1 MTRSCLL
8 CNMKVVLTIRQQY
21 QRTRKNTGNR
31 RLNTA
36 NKGSYLWGN
45 DFYNSRKANTIL
57 RSSVNTTTGLLL
69 VSFFFSYNKHPA
81 VYALPFRLVR
91 GVKDSVANATNT
103 STAVDAI
110 ILSTTGIDGPAIGD
124 VLMQNHPF
132 TKMKQTA
139 SSSRNL
145 VAENYTQLH
154 LTKRESISTTHS
166 TNLTVRIDSLSNDE
180 DLSKAASIE
189 LRDEIRHKADQM
201 KSFLIDVRRTLH
213 RHPELMYQEEFTS
226 AIIGRL
232 LQQMNI
238 SYTTGWGKNIHAQ
251 HFNGA
256 AGGHGI
262 VADIGTGKEPC
273 ILLRADMDALPIQ
286 ERTKGIDNFRS
297 LYDNKMHACGHD
309 GHTTMLLGAA
319 SILKSMEDS
328 IPGTV
333 RIIFQPAEEGGAGG
347 KRMTEEGVLE
357 KVPKPIHAFGMHVWP
372 TLPSGTIAARAGSL
386 MAACERFEILIHGV
400 GGHAAM
406 PSLTIDPIVAA
417 SAIVMNLQTIV
428 SRNTSPLEAAV
439 CSITQFDAGSGAF
452 NVIPEAATL
461 KGTIRSLS
469 TATLLQL
476 RDRVQHIVQTTAKT
490 YGCNVTIEYS
500 PDYYP
505 VTVNDPWLYEN
516 MTKHIAS
523 LISDEGY
530 VRDTEPTMGAEDFS
544 FIAELIP
551 STFFFLGQGSG
562 TEPLTNYG
570 LHHPHFALDESI
582 LTKGVELH
590 VNLAI
595 RSLTQLSRDVSDHV
609 P

>member
-1 MTRSCLL
+1 MRVIFSG
-8 CNMKVVLTIRQQY
+8 RPRPY
-21 QRTRKNTGNR
+21 QRSRGFDVYIST
-31 RLNTA
+31 
-36 NKGSYLWGN
+36 SY
-45 DFYNSRKANTIL
+45 TL
-57 RSSVNTTTGLLL
+57 RQMFGKTTGMLLASFLFNCTHSSKML
-69 VSFFFSYNKHPA
+69 VQS
-81 VYALPFRLVR
+81 LPFRLMR
-91 GVKDSVANATNT
+91 GMTDSAEDGISNSGTGNSKAT
-103 STAVDAI
+103 
-110 ILSTTGIDGPAIGD
+110 LSTTTTDGITIDDTGLVD
-124 VLMQNHPF
+124 ELMQSHPS
-132 TKMKQTA
+132 TKILQKINN
-139 SSSRNL
+139 RNL
-145 VAENYTQLH
+145 LAENYTQLF
-154 LTKRESISTTHS
+154 LQFKTNESYMNGPLDNTMTTDYNSTTDTTYSNSHV
-166 TNLTVRIDSLSNDE
+166 NDEMLSN
-180 DLSKAASIE
+180 ASID
-189 LRDEIRHKADQM
+189 LRDDIRHKANQM
-201 KSFLIDVRRTLH
+201 KPFLIDVRRTLH

-226 AIIGRL
+226 AIIQRL

-238 SYTTGWGKNIHAQ
+238 SFTTGWGKNKHTQ
-251 HFNGA
+251 HFHGA
-256 AGGHGI
+256 SGGHGI

-273 ILLRADMDALPIQ
+273 ILLRADMDALPIH
-286 ERTKGIDNFRS
+286 ERTKGIDHFRS

-319 SILKSMEDS
+319 SILKSMEES

-333 RIIFQPAEEGGAGG
+333 RIMFQPAEEGGAGG
-347 KRMTEEGVLE
+347 KRMTEEGVLS
-357 KVPKPIHAFGMHVWP
+357 KQPKPIHAFGMHVWP
-372 TLPSGTIAARAGSL
+372 TIPSGTIAARAGAL

-406 PSLTIDPIVAA
+406 PSQTIDPIVTA

-469 TATLLQL
+469 TETLLQL
-476 RDRVQHIVQTTAKT
+476 RDRVQHIVETTAKT

-516 MTKHIAS
+516 MTKSIAS
-523 LISDEGY
+523 LISDEGF

-544 FIAELIP
+544 FIAESIP

-562 TEPLTNYG
+562 TEPVTNYG
-570 LHHPHFALDESI
+570 LHHPHFALDESV

-595 RSLTQLSRDVSDHV
+595 RSLTQLSKNI
-609 P
+609 

>member
-1 MTRSCLL
+1 MRFMRALL
-8 CNMKVVLTIRQQY
+8 RKRFNHGLMKTSDNILLHQY
-21 QRTRKNTGNR
+21 QQQRSIRVTR
-31 RLNTA
+31 RLLFSSFLLSNT
-36 NKGSYLWGN
+36 SY
-45 DFYNSRKANTIL
+45 
-57 RSSVNTTTGLLL
+57 VN
-69 VSFFFSYNKHPA
+69 
-81 VYALPFRLVR
+81 ALPFRLMR
-91 GVKDSVANATNT
+91 GGKESIENVTITTSSSSIKGDETATV
-103 STAVDAI
+103 VDAI
-110 ILSTTGIDGPAIGD
+110 LTTTGIDGLSLGD
-124 VLMQNHPF
+124 ILMESHPF
-132 TKMKQTA
+132 TKINKQ
-139 SSSRNL
+139 SNRNIN
-145 VAENYTQLH
+145 AENYTQLY
-154 LTKRESISTTHS
+154 LGGINTSLDETATNNSTSFANPEILSQASINLRDDIRE
-166 TNLTVRIDSLSNDE
+166 
-180 DLSKAASIE
+180 KAAE
-189 LRDEIRHKADQM
+189 M
-201 KSFLIDVRRTLH
+201 KPFLIDVRRTLH

-226 AIIGRL
+226 AIIQRL

-238 SYTTGWGKNIHAQ
+238 SYTSGWGRNIHLQ
-251 HFNGA
+251 HFHGA
-256 AGGHGI
+256 KGGHGI

-273 ILLRADMDALPIQ
+273 VLLRADMDALPIQ
-286 ERTKGIDNFRS
+286 ERTRGIDDYRS
-297 LYDNKMHACGHD
+297 VIDHKMHACGHD

-333 RIIFQPAEEGGAGG
+333 RIMFQPAEEGGAGG
-347 KRMTEEGVLE
+347 KRMTEEGVLSKE
-357 KVPKPIHAFGMHVWP
+357 PKPVHAFGMHVWP
-372 TLPSGTIAARAGSL
+372 TLPSGTIAARPGSL

-406 PSLTIDPIVAA
+406 PSLTIDPIVTA

-461 KGTIRSLS
+461 KGTIRALS
-469 TATLLQL
+469 TETLLQL
-476 RDRVQHIVQTTAKT
+476 RDRVQHIVETTAKT

-516 MTKHIAS
+516 MTKSIAS

-530 VRDTEPTMGAEDFS
+530 VRDVEPTMGAEDFS

-562 TEPLTNYG
+562 TDPSTNFG

-582 LTKGVELH
+582 LPKGVELH

-595 RSLTQLSRDVSDHV
+595 RALTQLSKNS
-609 P
+609 PNL

>member
-1 MTRSCLL
+1 MRGGKENAENATFATSS
-8 CNMKVVLTIRQQY
+8 
-21 QRTRKNTGNR
+21 
-31 RLNTA
+31 TA
-36 NKGSYLWGN
+36 NGSE
-45 DFYNSRKANTIL
+45 
-57 RSSVNTTTGLLL
+57 
-69 VSFFFSYNKHPA
+69 
-81 VYALPFRLVR
+81 R
-91 GVKDSVANATNT
+91 GT
-103 STAVDAI
+103 TAVDAI
-110 ILSTTGIDGPAIGD
+110 FTTTSIDGVALGD
-124 VLMQNHPF
+124 VLMQSHPI
-132 TKMKQTA
+132 TKVKLP
-139 SSSRNL
+139 SSNSRNII
-145 VAENYTQLH
+145 AENYTQRYLEISGISD
-154 LTKRESISTTHS
+154 ESITKNS
-166 TNLTVRIDSLSNDE
+166 TNVVNPNTLHEDEVLSQ
-180 DLSKAASIE
+180 ASIR
-189 LRDEIRHKADQM
+189 LRDDIREKADQM
-201 KSFLIDVRRTLH
+201 KPFLVDVRRTLH

-226 AIIGRL
+226 AIIQRL

-238 SYTTGWGKNIHAQ
+238 SYTSGWGRNIHTQ
-251 HFNGA
+251 HFHGA
-256 AGGHGI
+256 KGGHGI

-273 ILLRADMDALPIQ
+273 VLLRADMDALPIH
-286 ERTKGIDNFRS
+286 ERTKGIDDFRS
-297 LYDNKMHACGHD
+297 VIDHKMHACGHD

-333 RIIFQPAEEGGAGG
+333 RIMFQPAEEGGAGG
-347 KRMTEEGVLE
+347 KRMTEEGVLSIE
-357 KVPKPIHAFGMHVWP
+357 PKAVHAFGMHVWP
-372 TLPSGTIAARAGSL
+372 TLPSGTIAARPGSL

-406 PSLTIDPIVAA
+406 PSLTIDPIVTA

-469 TATLLQL
+469 TETLLQL
-476 RDRVQHIVQTTAKT
+476 RDRVQHIVETTAKT

-516 MTKHIAS
+516 MTKSIAS

-530 VRDTEPTMGAEDFS
+530 VRDVEPTMGAEDFS

-562 TEPLTNYG
+562 TDPSTNYG

-582 LTKGVELH
+582 LPKGVELH

-595 RSLTQLSRDVSDHV
+595 RALTQLSTKSSKL
-609 P
+609 

>member
-1 MTRSCLL
+1 MVMVRCCSIMRALL
-8 CNMKVVLTIRQQY
+8 RGKFY
-21 QRTRKNTGNR
+21 QRTTSHRSTSLYKPQPQQRTINVARRFVLSSFLLSNT
-31 RLNTA
+31 
-36 NKGSYLWGN
+36 SH
-45 DFYNSRKANTIL
+45 
-57 RSSVNTTTGLLL
+57 VTT
-69 VSFFFSYNKHPA
+69 
-81 VYALPFRLVR
+81 ALPFRLMR
-91 GVKDSVANATNT
+91 GGKESSENATFASSSLSKGDET
-103 STAVDAI
+103 TTVVDAI
-110 ILSTTGIDGPAIGD
+110 LTTTGMDGLSLGD
-124 VLMQNHPF
+124 VLMQSHPR
-132 TKMKQTA
+132 TNMKKLNN
-139 SSSRNL
+139 RNII
-145 VAENYTQLH
+145 AENYTQLY
-154 LTKRESISTTHS
+154 REATSTSSENSHNIATPNSTTF
-166 TNLTVRIDSLSNDE
+166 LDPKSLVHDE
-180 DLSKAASIE
+180 VLSKASID
-189 LRDEIRHKADQM
+189 LRDDIREKADQM
-201 KSFLIDVRRTLH
+201 KPFLVDVRRTLH

-226 AIIGRL
+226 AIIQRL
-232 LQQMNI
+232 LHQMNI
-238 SYTTGWGKNIHAQ
+238 SYTTGWGKNIHTQ
-251 HFNGA
+251 HFHGA
-256 AGGHGI
+256 KGGHGI

-273 ILLRADMDALPIQ
+273 VLLRADMDALPIH
-286 ERTKGIDNFRS
+286 ERTTGIDDYRS
-297 LYDNKMHACGHD
+297 VIDHKMHACGHD

-333 RIIFQPAEEGGAGG
+333 RIMFQPAEEGGAGG
-347 KRMTEEGVLE
+347 KRMTEEGVLSKE
-357 KVPKPIHAFGMHVWP
+357 PKPVHAFGMHVWP
-372 TLPSGTIAARAGSL
+372 TLPSGTIAARPGSL

-406 PSLTIDPIVAA
+406 PSLTIDPIVTA

-461 KGTIRSLS
+461 RGTIRSLS
-469 TATLLQL
+469 TETLLQL
-476 RDRVQHIVQTTAKT
+476 RDRVQHIVETTAKT

-516 MTKHIAS
+516 MTKSIAS

-530 VRDTEPTMGAEDFS
+530 VRDVEPTMGAEDFS

-562 TEPLTNYG
+562 TDPSTNYG

-582 LTKGVELH
+582 LPKGVELH

-595 RSLTQLSRDVSDHV
+595 RALTQLSINS
-609 P
+609 PKL

>member
-1 MTRSCLL
+1 LSVLYVTVVAWMVLVSCYSIMRALFYQGSTNHRGTCL
-8 CNMKVVLTIRQQY
+8 RQQQ
-21 QRTRKNTGNR
+21 QRTMNVTR
-31 RLNTA
+31 RLLLSSFLLSNT
-36 NKGSYLWGN
+36 NYV
-45 DFYNSRKANTIL
+45 T
-57 RSSVNTTTGLLL
+57 
-69 VSFFFSYNKHPA
+69 
-81 VYALPFRLVR
+81 ALPFRLMR
-91 GVKDSVANATNT
+91 GGKESVENATITT
-103 STAVDAI
+103 SSSSNDGETTSVVVDAI
-110 ILSTTGIDGPAIGD
+110 LTTAGIDGISLGD
-124 VLMQNHPF
+124 VLMQSHPL
-132 TKMKQTA
+132 TKMKKT
-139 SSSRNL
+139 SNRNII
-145 VAENYTQLH
+145 AENYTQLY
-154 LTKRESISTTHS
+154 LEVGENSGDSTTKNS
-166 TNLTVRIDSLSNDE
+166 TSTRNINPKSSFNDE
-180 DLSKAASIE
+180 VLSQASID
-189 LRDEIRHKADQM
+189 LRDDIRVKADQM
-201 KSFLIDVRRTLH
+201 KPFLVDVRRTLH

-226 AIIGRL
+226 AIIQRL

-238 SYTTGWGKNIHAQ
+238 SYTSGWGRNIHTQ
-251 HFNGA
+251 HFHGA
-256 AGGHGI
+256 KGGHGI

-273 ILLRADMDALPIQ
+273 VLLRADMDALPIH
-286 ERTKGIDNFRS
+286 ERTKGIDDYRS
-297 LYDNKMHACGHD
+297 VIDHKMHACGHD

-333 RIIFQPAEEGGAGG
+333 RIMFQPAEEGGAGG
-347 KRMTEEGVLE
+347 KRMTEEGVLSIE
-357 KVPKPIHAFGMHVWP
+357 PKPVHAFGMHVWP
-372 TLPSGTIAARAGSL
+372 TLPSGTIAARPGSL

-406 PSLTIDPIVAA
+406 PSLTIDPIVTA
-417 SAIVMNLQTIV
+417 SAIVMNLQSIV
-428 SRNTSPLEAAV
+428 SRNISPLEAAV

-469 TATLLQL
+469 TDTLLQL
-476 RDRVQHIVQTTAKT
+476 RDRVQHIVESTAKT

-516 MTKHIAS
+516 MTKSIAS

-530 VRDTEPTMGAEDFS
+530 VRDVEPTMGAEDFS

-562 TEPLTNYG
+562 TDPSTNYG

-582 LTKGVELH
+582 LPKGVELH

-595 RSLTQLSRDVSDHV
+595 RALTQLSKKS
-609 P
+609 PNL